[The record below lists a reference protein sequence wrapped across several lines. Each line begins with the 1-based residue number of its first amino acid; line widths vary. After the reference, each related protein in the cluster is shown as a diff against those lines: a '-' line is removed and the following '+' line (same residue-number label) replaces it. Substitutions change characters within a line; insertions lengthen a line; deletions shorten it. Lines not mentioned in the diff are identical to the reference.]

1 MDSYS
6 ANYMIG
12 NTGCYR
18 FDDENDGGPVVGGGV
33 IREGVQWD
41 GEEWHEWCWGER
53 EGEVGLDDVDARAT
67 TKDDQR
73 RWQRGG
79 GL

>member
-1 MDSYS
+1 MDSYG

-18 FDDENDGGPVVGGGV
+18 FDNENDGGPVVGGGV

-41 GEEWHEWCWGER
+41 GEE
-53 EGEVGLDDVDARAT
+53 
-67 TKDDQR
+67 
-73 RWQRGG
+73 
-79 GL
+79 